1 MFLAAVAHHF
11 SFSYRPY
18 VDLALEQHGCCFAF
32 LHMWDVSD
40 VRRDFVEHMH
50 VIRASVRRRVTGRP
64 QRFQPAKKEEKRSLL
79 RDVASENNSFHT
91 QVTPNG
97 YQTMSDSEHEG
108 ISAGIKALK
117 REPISAER
125 ITVQVDV
132 ERSVEEDVADFVHL
146 DGDDSTNHR
155 GKHSVA

>member
-18 VDLALEQHGCCFAF
+18 VDLAHDQHGCCFAF

-40 VRRDFVEHMH
+40 VRRDFAEHIH
-50 VIRASVRRRVTGRP
+50 VIRSTVRRRVGGGQRQSRSTG
-64 QRFQPAKKEEKRSLL
+64 KDEEKRALL
-79 RDVASENNSFHT
+79 RPIASENNSLHSP
-91 QVTPNG
+91 VTPNNG

-108 ISAGIKALK
+108 ISAGIRALK
-117 REPISAER
+117 REPTER

-132 ERSVEEDVADFVHL
+132 EPSVEVVADFVHL
-146 DGDDSTNHR
+146 EDDRAVGD
-155 GKHSVA
+155 HSVA

>member
-18 VDLALEQHGCCFAF
+18 VDLAQVQHGCCFAF

-40 VRRDFVEHMH
+40 VQRDFAEHIH
-50 VIRASVRRRVTGRP
+50 VIRSSVRRRVAGKPYRHTGKDDE
-64 QRFQPAKKEEKRSLL
+64 KKSLL
-79 RDVASENNSFHT
+79 RAVASENNPLHSP
-91 QVTPNG
+91 VAPNG

-117 REPISAER
+117 REPTSTER

-132 ERSVEEDVADFVHL
+132 ERSIEDVADFVNL
-146 DGDDSTNHR
+146 DQDIANVQSL
-155 GKHSVA
+155 A